1 MKRSNY
7 DLYNINNPVKV
18 LLDEYTDMDSYDEL
32 DPIVIHTPIEEGN
45 DMVAIFDPNKMELVR
60 QKLPDFELYEGEL
73 HYKLPMSQ
81 IKVINPYMLL
91 GVCKAVKLVWKD
103 FNPGSKL
110 IDEINAKT
118 SMRIIP
124 QTEISLAQIIPPI
137 IVPKSGDYLLL
148 TDRTKMF
155 EELEKLE
162 AVMFNS
168 EYEEERGSINIHF
181 II

>member
-1 MKRSNY
+1 MRRSNY
-7 DLYNINNPVKV
+7 ELYNIENPVKI
-18 LLDEYTDMDSYDEL
+18 LLDEYTDMDSYEEL
-32 DPIVIHTPIEEGN
+32 DPIVMHTPIEEGN
-45 DMVAIFDPNKMELVR
+45 DMVAIFDPK
-60 QKLPDFELYEGEL
+60 KLAILKEIFPDFEVYEGEL

-91 GVCKAVKLVWKD
+91 GVCKGVKVVWQD
-103 FNPGSKL
+103 FNPASKL
-110 IDEINAKT
+110 IDDINEKT
-118 SMRIIP
+118 SLRIIP

-155 EELEKLE
+155 DELEKLE

-168 EYEEERGSINIHF
+168 DYEEERGSINIHF